1 VNSEQKAVS
10 SKNAKLMDRALSFM
24 RCALCLLGA
33 LLLPLSFPAG
43 AQQPKKIPTI
53 GWIAFSGSRPNR
65 DFMTGLRERGY
76 IEGQSITIE
85 YRSAQGQEDRLSE
98 IAAELVR
105 SKVDVIVA
113 NSNATTDA
121 AKKATTTIPIV
132 FGGVGDPVG
141 DGIVADLARPGGN
154 ITGISAFSFELAG
167 KRLELLRDAFPKI
180 SRVAVLLQAGANHRR
195 QFADMQKVAQALG
208 VQLQALEY
216 QDLMLDFGSV
226 LQQAV
231 NQRADAFVVLLSPI
245 VVRHRARLVD
255 FAAKNRLPAIY
266 PSRDFADAGG
276 LMSYG
281 VDFAEVQRRA
291 AYYVDRILKGAKP
304 ADLPVE
310 RPTKFELVINL
321 ETAHQI
327 GATIPAEV
335 LTWADR
341 VVSEGRPMSEKS
353 LATTDSTKSQ
363 RPKIPRVGVLAAG
376 RETNSFALAA
386 VRQGLHDLGY
396 VEGHNII
403 LEFRST
409 GHDEHR
415 VPVAVAELLRSNVDV
430 VVADSSLEARAMQQL
445 TRTIPIV
452 TTVINN
458 SSSFVDSLHRPG
470 GNVTG
475 FSYIGP
481 ELNGK
486 RLELLKEI
494 APDLSRV
501 AILATDTQAS
511 RVQAVAR
518 SLGLKLQILNASKP
532 DEIENAF
539 ASIVRGHTEALSV
552 FTTPLANRQTIVDLM
567 ARLRLPAIYPRRE
580 FVETGGLMSYG
591 LNHTELN
598 RRAAFY
604 VDKILKG
611 AKPAEFP
618 VEQLTKAEFV
628 INLKTAKELG
638 LAISPE
644 VLMGAD
650 RVIK

>member
-1 VNSEQKAVS
+1 
-10 SKNAKLMDRALSFM
+10 
-24 RCALCLLGA
+24 
-33 LLLPLSFPAG
+33 
-43 AQQPKKIPTI
+43 
-53 GWIAFSGSRPNR
+53 
-65 DFMTGLRERGY
+65 MTGLRERGY
-76 IEGQSITIE
+76 IEGQSTIIE
-85 YRSAQGQEDRLSE
+85 YRSAQGNAKRLPE

-105 SKVDVIVA
+105 LKPDVIVA
-113 NSNATTDA
+113 GSNATTDA

-245 VVRHRARLVD
+245 VERYRTRLVD

-321 ETAHQI
+321 ETAHQL
-327 GATIPAEV
+327 GLTIPAKV

-341 VVSEGRPMSEKS
+341 VIGDGRRPERN
-353 LATTDSTKSQ
+353 LAKTDSTDSKQ
-363 RPKIPRVGVLAAG
+363 PKMPHVGVLAAA

-386 VRQGLHDLGY
+386 FRQGLHDRGY
-396 VEGHNII
+396 VEGRNII

-415 VPVAVAELLRSNVDV
+415 LPMAAAELLRSNVDV
-430 VVADSSLEARAMQQL
+430 VVAESSLATRAIQQL

-452 TTVINN
+452 TTAINN

-501 AILATDTQAS
+501 AILATDTEAS

-518 SLGLKLQILNASKP
+518 SLDLKLQIVNASKP

-539 ASIVRGHTEALSV
+539 SSMVRGHTEALSV
-552 FTTPLANRQTIVDLM
+552 FTTPLTNREIIVDLM